1 MAANANEMV
10 DFEPPSKFFKFKS
23 PGDSLTGRVE
33 LIELD
38 GKYGPEIAFAV
49 QGGGTTTLSCSSAA
63 LESWGHM
70 AELGEEWTITFVSQA
85 EDLNGKTGAKKFRFS
100 ESRRQQE
107 ARAKRRAAGRA
118 AGGGDLVDV
127 NF

>member
-1 MAANANEMV
+1 MASSEMV

-33 LIELD
+33 VIELA
-38 GKYGPEIAFAV
+38 GKFGPEINFAV
-49 QGGGTTTLSCSSAA
+49 EGGGTTTLSCSSAA
-63 LESWGHM
+63 LESWGHT
-70 AELGEEWTITFVSQA
+70 AEVGEEWRITFVSQA

-100 ESRRQQE
+100 ESRKQQE
-107 ARAKRRAAGRA
+107 ARAKRRAAGRS

-127 NF
+127 SF